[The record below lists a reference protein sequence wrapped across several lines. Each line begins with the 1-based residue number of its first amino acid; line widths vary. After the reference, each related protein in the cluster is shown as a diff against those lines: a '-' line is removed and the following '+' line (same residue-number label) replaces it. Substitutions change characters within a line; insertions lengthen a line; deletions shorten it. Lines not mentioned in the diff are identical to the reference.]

1 MKILAAVDCGS
12 NSFHLLIVRVDEER
26 HTWETIAKDKEM
38 VRLASRDFAQ
48 TQMLCEDAI
57 QRGVETLR
65 RFRRQAEQHG
75 ADQIVAVATSA
86 VREARNAEAFLKRAE
101 SEAGV
106 LVEPIS
112 GTEEARLIYLGVTTA
127 VNFRGRKA
135 AIVDIGGASTE
146 LVIGTPTELLF
157 TRSLKVGAVRLYEQF
172 LKEDPV
178 RPEDY
183 YRLIAHVKGI
193 LHQLVPLMREVGYDF
208 LIATSG
214 TALTLGEIDAVSE
227 GHGPRGM
234 NGYKLTRDRLR
245 SIEQRLRA
253 LPLKERQ
260 KVEGLPPRR
269 ADIIVAGAGILSTVM
284 DELDMPQL
292 VLCDRALREGIV
304 LDALYRAGILE
315 DAEHVHDHVRAR
327 AVRATGERFG
337 YDAAHGEHVA
347 RLALS
352 IFDQTVSLHG
362 LPKSYRDLLEGA
374 ALLHDVGFHVNHS
387 SHHKHSYYLIR
398 HAELLGFH
406 EPEIE
411 LMANLARY
419 HRKSLPKDKHPNFK
433 ALTPQQRDAAC
444 KLIAIL
450 RVADALDHSGLQ
462 VVKDVSVRLEGQET
476 VFFLQAD
483 AGCEVETWGAI
494 EKADAWT
501 KYLGTTVRFV
511 QVPIVRGAGGTGP
524 LPLSMLEHLNS
535 KGM

>member
-1 MKILAAVDCGS
+1 MKTLAAIDCGS
-12 NSFHLLIVRVDEER
+12 NSFHLLIVRVDEAR

-38 VRLASRDFAQ
+38 VRLASRDFAE
-48 TQMLCEDAI
+48 TQLLADDAI
-57 QRGVETLR
+57 QRGVDALK
-65 RFRRQAEQHG
+65 RFKRLADQHG
-75 ADQIVAVATSA
+75 ADRIVAVATSA

-101 SEAGV
+101 AEAGV
-106 LVEPIS
+106 SVEPIS

-157 TRSLKVGAVRLYEQF
+157 ARSLKIGAVRLYEQF
-172 LKEDPV
+172 LKEDPIP
-178 RPEDY
+178 PEAY
-183 YRLIAHVKGI
+183 YRLIAHVKGV

-214 TALTLGEIDAVSE
+214 TALTLGEIDAALD
-227 GHGPRGM
+227 GLKPPKGM
-234 NGYKLTRDRLR
+234 NGYKLQRDRLR
-245 SIEQRLRA
+245 TLEQRLRQ
-253 LPLKERQ
+253 LPMKERQ

-269 ADIIVAGAGILSTVM
+269 ADIIVSGSGILSTVM

-304 LDALYRAGILE
+304 LDALYREGILE
-315 DAEHVHDHVRAR
+315 DAEHIHDHVRSR
-327 AVRATGERFG
+327 AVRAAGERFG
-337 YDAAHGEHVA
+337 YDATHAEHVT
-347 RLALS
+347 RLALA

-362 LPKSYRDLLEGA
+362 LPRSYRDLLEGA
-374 ALLHDVGFHVNHS
+374 ALLHDVGFHINHS

-411 LMANLARY
+411 LMANVARY
-419 HRKSLPKDKHPNFK
+419 HRKSLPKDKHHNFK
-433 ALTPQQRDAAC
+433 ALSPQQREAAG

-450 RVADALDHSGLQ
+450 RVADALDHSGTQ

-476 VFFLQAD
+476 VFFVQAD
-483 AGCEVETWGAI
+483 EACDVETWGAL

-501 KYLGTTVRFV
+501 RFLGTLVRFV
-511 QVPIVRGAGGTGP
+511 QVPVVRGAGGTGP
-524 LPLSMLEHLNS
+524 LALPF
-535 KGM
+535 